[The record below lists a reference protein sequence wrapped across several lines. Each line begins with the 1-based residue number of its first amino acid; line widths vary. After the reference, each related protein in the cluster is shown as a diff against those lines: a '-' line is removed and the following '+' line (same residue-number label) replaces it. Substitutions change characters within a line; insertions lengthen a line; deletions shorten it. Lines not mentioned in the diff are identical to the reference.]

1 MVVYIL
7 NKDNKPLMPC
17 RPQRARKL
25 IKEKKAKVVSY
36 KPFTIKLLYGSYGYT
51 QNTNLGIDLGSKHIG
66 VAISSQDIVLS
77 KGEIELRQDV
87 SSLIETKATL
97 RRSRRNRKT
106 RYRKCKFNFR
116 NKRVFNTPKGTKLK
130 PLKKVAKAPIA
141 NHLEKQVGCSK
152 GSNSK
157 NNWRTL
163 ATNIDS
169 SRLDGWLPPSIQSR
183 IDNTFFWID
192 KYYNLLPK
200 CNLSIEVGK
209 FDMAKMINP
218 EIEGTDYQQ
227 GEAFGFYNTRYYV
240 FARDNY
246 TCQVCKKSK
255 DKILHTHH
263 VLYKSKGGSDRAEN
277 LATVCD
283 DCHTYEN
290 HQPGGIL
297 YEWMIKKKKM
307 KSYKEPPFMNAMR
320 LRVFKKYPNANIT
333 YGSITTPKRKELGLD
348 KSHFNDAI
356 AISGI
361 DTIKSNCNE
370 VFKIRQFRKKKRSLH
385 EATARK
391 GRKTKN
397 TESKRNEKNTNYANG
412 FYLNDKVKIFS
423 QTGYITGFSGTS
435 SVYVKNINDEYIT
448 IPEKKY
454 KQVPISN
461 LKFISH
467 NNNWQYEHCWSV

>member
-1 MVVYIL
+1 MVVYVL
-7 NKDNKPLMPC
+7 NKNNKPLMPC
-17 RPQRARKL
+17 KPQRARKL
-25 IKEKKAKVVSY
+25 IKEKKAKVVNY

-51 QNTNLGIDLGSKHIG
+51 QNTNLGIDLGSKNIG
-66 VAISSQDIVLS
+66 VGITTDDRVLS
-77 KGEIELRQDV
+77 KGDIELRQDV

-97 RRSRRNRKT
+97 RRSRRSRKT

-116 NKRVFNTPKGTKLK
+116 NKRVFNAPKGAKLK
-130 PLKKVAKAPIA
+130 PLR
-141 NHLEKQVGCSK
+141 K

-157 NNWRTL
+157 KNWRTL

-169 SRLDGWLPPSIQSR
+169 SRHDGWLPPSIQSR
-183 IDNTFFWID
+183 IDNTFFCID

-209 FDMAKMINP
+209 FNMAKMINP
-218 EIEGTDYQQ
+218 EIEGIDYQQ

-246 TCQVCKKSK
+246 TCQVCKKK
-255 DKILHTHH
+255 DKVLHTHH
-263 VLYKSKGGSDRAEN
+263 VLYKSKGGSDRTEN

-283 DCHTYEN
+283 DCHTHEN
-290 HQPGGIL
+290 HQPGGVL

-307 KSYKEPPFMNAMR
+307 KTYKEPPFMNAMR
-320 LRVFKKYPNANIT
+320 LRIFKKYPQANIT
-333 YGSITTPKRKELGLD
+333 YGSITTPRRKELDLE
-348 KSHFNDAI
+348 KTHYNDAI

-361 DTIKSNCNE
+361 KSIKSNCDE
-370 VFKIRQFRKKKRSLH
+370 VFKIKQFRKKKRSLH

-391 GRKTKN
+391 GRNTKN
-397 TESKRNEKNTNYANG
+397 TESKRNEKNTNFANG
-412 FYLNDKVKIFS
+412 FYLNDKVEIFG

-435 SVYVKNINDEYIT
+435 SVYIKNINDEYIT

-454 KQVPISN
+454 KQVSISS
-461 LKFISH
+461 LKFTNH
-467 NNNWQYEHCWSV
+467 NNNWQYDANFVI

>member
-1 MVVYIL
+1 MVVYVL
-7 NKDNKPLMPC
+7 NKNNKPLMPC
-17 RPQRARKL
+17 KPQRARKL
-25 IKEKKAKVVSY
+25 IKEKKAKVVNY

-51 QNTNLGIDLGSKHIG
+51 QNTNLGIDLGSKNIG
-66 VAISSQDIVLS
+66 VGITTDDRVLS
-77 KGEIELRQDV
+77 KGDIELRQDV

-97 RRSRRNRKT
+97 RRSRRSRKT

-116 NKRVFNTPKGTKLK
+116 NKRVFNAPKGAKLK
-130 PLKKVAKAPIA
+130 PLR
-141 NHLEKQVGCSK
+141 K

-157 NNWRTL
+157 KNWRTL

-169 SRLDGWLPPSIQSR
+169 SRHDGWLPPSIQSR

-209 FDMAKMINP
+209 FNMAKMINP
-218 EIEGTDYQQ
+218 EIEGIDYQQ

-246 TCQVCKKSK
+246 TCQVCKKK
-255 DKILHTHH
+255 DKVLHTHH

-283 DCHTYEN
+283 DCHTHEN

-307 KSYKEPPFMNAMR
+307 KTYKEPPFMNAMR

-333 YGSITTPKRKELGLD
+333 YGSVTTPRRKELGLN
-348 KSHFNDAI
+348 KSHYNDAI

-361 DTIKSNCNE
+361 KYIKSNCDE
-370 VFKIRQFRKKKRSLH
+370 VFKIKQFRKKKRSLH

-391 GRKTKN
+391 GRNTKN
-397 TESKRNEKNTNYANG
+397 TESKRNEKNTNFANG
-412 FYLNDKVKIFS
+412 FYLNDKVEIFG

-435 SVYVKNINDEYIT
+435 SVYIKNINDEYIT

-454 KQVPISN
+454 KQVSISS
-461 LKFISH
+461 LKFINH
-467 NNNWQYEHCWSV
+467 NNNWQYDANFVI

>member
-1 MVVYIL
+1 MLVYVL
-7 NKDNKPLMPC
+7 NKHNKPLMPC
-17 RPQRARKL
+17 KPQRARKL
-25 IKEKKAKVVSY
+25 IKEKKAKAVSY
-36 KPFTIKLLYGSYGYT
+36 KPYTIKLLYGSYGYT
-51 QNTNLGIDLGSKHIG
+51 QNTNLGIDLGSKNIG
-66 VAISSQDIVLS
+66 VAITSQNKVLS

-87 SSLIETKATL
+87 SSLIETKSIL
-97 RRSRRNRKT
+97 RRSRRSRKT

-116 NKRVFNTPKGTKLK
+116 NKRVFNAPKGTKLK
-130 PLKKVAKAPIA
+130 PLKKG
-141 NHLEKQVGCSK
+141 N
-152 GSNSK
+152 NSK
-157 NNWRTL
+157 KNWRTL

-169 SRLDGWLPPSIQSR
+169 SRPDGWLPPSIQSR

-200 CNLSIEVGK
+200 YKLSIEVGK
-209 FDMAKMINP
+209 FDIAKMINP

-227 GEAFGFYNTRYYV
+227 GEAFGFYNTRYFV

-255 DKILHTHH
+255 DKILRTHH
-263 VLYKSKGGSDRAEN
+263 VIYKSKGGSDRAEN

-348 KSHFNDAI
+348 KTHYNDAI
-356 AISGI
+356 VISGI
-361 DTIKSNCNE
+361 DYIKSNCNE
-370 VFKIRQFRKKKRSLH
+370 VFKIKQFRKKKRSLH

-397 TESKRNEKNTNYANG
+397 TESKRNEKNTNFAGG
-412 FYLNDKVKIFS
+412 FYLNDKVEIFG
-423 QTGYITGFSGTS
+423 QTGYITGFSGKS
-435 SVYVKNINDEYIT
+435 SVYIKNINDEYIT

>member
-1 MVVYIL
+1 MIVYVL
-7 NKDNKPLMPC
+7 NKHNKPLMPC
-17 RPQRARKL
+17 KPQRARKL
-25 IKEKKAKVVSY
+25 IKEKKAKVISY

-51 QNTNLGIDLGSKHIG
+51 QNTNLGVDLGSKNIG
-66 VAISSQDIVLS
+66 VAITSQDNVLS
-77 KGEIELRQDV
+77 KGEIELRQDI
-87 SSLIETKATL
+87 SSLIETKAIL
-97 RRSRRNRKT
+97 RKSRRNRKT
-106 RYRKCKFNFR
+106 RYRKCKFKFR
-116 NKRVFNTPKGTKLK
+116 NKRIFNAPKGTKLK
-130 PLKKVAKAPIA
+130 SLKK
-141 NHLEKQVGCSK
+141 E
-152 GSNSK
+152 SNSK

-163 ATNIDS
+163 DNNIDS
-169 SRLDGWLPPSIQSR
+169 NRTEGWLPPSIQSR

-227 GEAFGFYNTRYYV
+227 GEAFGFYNTRYFV

-283 DCHTYEN
+283 DCHTHEN

-307 KSYKEPPFMNAMR
+307 KAYKEPPFMNAMR
-320 LRVFKKYPNANIT
+320 IRVFKKYSQANIT
-333 YGSITTPKRKELGLD
+333 YGSITTPKRKELELE
-348 KSHFNDAI
+348 KTHYNDAI

-361 DTIKSNCNE
+361 ESIKSNCNE
-370 VFKIRQFRKKKRSLH
+370 IFKIKQFRKKKRSFH

-397 TESKRNEKNTNYANG
+397 TESKRNDKNTTFTKG
-412 FYLNDKVKIFS
+412 LYLNDKVKIFG
-423 QTGYITGFSGTS
+423 QIGYITGFSGLS

-448 IPEKKY
+448 IPDKKY
-454 KQVPISN
+454 KQVSISQLEFVN
-461 LKFISH
+461 H
-467 NNNWQYEHCWSV
+467 NNNWQYETNWRI

>member
-1 MVVYIL
+1 MLVYVL
-7 NKDNKPLMPC
+7 NKHNKPLMPC
-17 RPQRARKL
+17 KPQRARKL
-25 IKEKKAKVVSY
+25 IKEKKAKVISY
-36 KPFTIKLLYGSYGYT
+36 KPYTIKLLYGSYGYT
-51 QNTNLGIDLGSKHIG
+51 QNTNLGIDLGSKNVG
-66 VAISSQDIVLS
+66 VAITSQNKVLA

-87 SSLIETKATL
+87 KSLLETKKIL
-97 RRSRRNRKT
+97 RRSRRSRKT

-116 NKRVFNTPKGTKLK
+116 NKRVFSAPKGTKLK
-130 PLKKVAKAPIA
+130 PLKK
-141 NHLEKQVGCSK
+141 GSK
-152 GSNSK
+152 SK
-157 NNWRTL
+157 KNWRTL

-169 SRLDGWLPPSIQSR
+169 SRPDGWLPPSIQSR

-192 KYYNLLPK
+192 KYYKLLPK
-200 CNLSIEVGK
+200 CKLSIEVGK

-227 GEAFGFYNTRYYV
+227 GEAFGFYNTRYFV

-263 VLYKSKGGSDRAEN
+263 VLYRSEGGSDRAEN
-277 LATVCD
+277 LATVCT
-283 DCHTYEN
+283 DCHTPEN
-290 HQPGGIL
+290 HKPGGIL
-297 YEWMIKKKKM
+297 YEWMVKKKRM
-307 KSYKEPPFMNAMR
+307 KTYKEPPFMNAMR
-320 LRVFKKYPNANIT
+320 IRVFKKYPQANIT

-348 KSHFNDAI
+348 KTHYNDAI

-361 DTIKSNCNE
+361 DFVKQNCDE
-370 VFKIRQFRKKKRSLH
+370 VFKIKQFRKKKRSLH

-397 TESKRNEKNTNYANG
+397 TESKRNEKNTVCANG
-412 FYLNDKVKIFS
+412 FYLNDKVEVFG
-423 QTGYITGFSGTS
+423 QTGYITGFSGNS
-435 SVYVKNINDEYIT
+435 SVYIKNINDEYIT

-454 KQVPISN
+454 KQVSISS

-467 NNNWQYEHCWSV
+467 NNNWQYEFIDI

>member
-1 MVVYIL
+1 MVVYVL
-7 NKDNKPLMPC
+7 NKNNKPLMPC
-17 RPQRARKL
+17 KPQRARKL

-51 QNTNLGIDLGSKHIG
+51 QNTNLGIDLGSKNIG
-66 VAISSQDIVLS
+66 VGITTDDRVLS
-77 KGEIELRQDV
+77 KGDIELRQDV

-97 RRSRRNRKT
+97 RRSRRSRKT

-116 NKRVFNTPKGTKLK
+116 NKRVFNAPKGAKLK
-130 PLKKVAKAPIA
+130 PLR
-141 NHLEKQVGCSK
+141 K

-157 NNWRTL
+157 KNWRTL

-169 SRLDGWLPPSIQSR
+169 NRHDGWLPPSIQSR

-209 FDMAKMINP
+209 FNMAKMINP
-218 EIEGTDYQQ
+218 EIEGIDYQQ

-246 TCQVCKKSK
+246 TCQVCKKK
-255 DKILHTHH
+255 DKVLHTHH

-277 LATVCD
+277 LATICD
-283 DCHTYEN
+283 DCHTHEN
-290 HQPGGIL
+290 HQPGGVL

-307 KSYKEPPFMNAMR
+307 KTYKEPPFMNAMR
-320 LRVFKKYPNANIT
+320 LRIFKKYPQANIT
-333 YGSITTPKRKELGLD
+333 YGSITTPRRKELDLE
-348 KSHFNDAI
+348 KTHYNDAI

-361 DTIKSNCNE
+361 KSIKSNCDE
-370 VFKIRQFRKKKRSLH
+370 VFKIKQFRKKKRSLH

-412 FYLNDKVKIFS
+412 FYLNDKVEIFG
-423 QTGYITGFSGTS
+423 QTGYITGFSGDS

>member
-1 MVVYIL
+1 MLVYVL
-7 NKDNKPLMPC
+7 NKNNKPLMPC

-87 SSLIETKATL
+87 SSLIETRATL

-116 NKRVFNTPKGTKLK
+116 NKRVFNAPKGTKLK
-130 PLKKVAKAPIA
+130 TLK
-141 NHLEKQVGCSK
+141 K

-157 NNWRTL
+157 KNWRTL

-283 DCHTYEN
+283 DCHTHEN

-307 KSYKEPPFMNAMR
+307 KTYKEPPFMNAMR
-320 LRVFKKYPNANIT
+320 LRIFKKYPQANIT
-333 YGSITTPKRKELGLD
+333 YGSITTQKRKELGLE
-348 KSHFNDAI
+348 KTHYNDAI

-361 DTIKSNCNE
+361 KYIKSNCDE
-370 VFKIRQFRKKKRSLH
+370 VFKIKQFRKKKRSLH

-391 GRKTKN
+391 GRNTKN
-397 TESKRNEKNTNYANG
+397 TQSKRNEKNTNFARG
-412 FYLNDKVKIFS
+412 FYLNDKVEVLG
-423 QTGYITGFSGTS
+423 QTGYITGFSGDS
-435 SVYVKNINDEYIT
+435 SVYIKNINDEYVT

-454 KQVPISN
+454 KQVQISS

-467 NNNWQYEHCWSV
+467 NNNWQYEIFKV

>member
-1 MVVYIL
+1 MVVYVL
-7 NKDNKPLMPC
+7 NKNNKPLMPC
-17 RPQRARKL
+17 KPQRARKL
-25 IKEKKAKVVSY
+25 IKEKKAKVVNY

-77 KGEIELRQDV
+77 KGDIELRQDV

-116 NKRVFNTPKGTKLK
+116 NKRVFNAPKGAKLK
-130 PLKKVAKAPIA
+130 PLR
-141 NHLEKQVGCSK
+141 K
-152 GSNSK
+152 GSNFK
-157 NNWRTL
+157 KNWRTL

-169 SRLDGWLPPSIQSR
+169 SRHDGWLPPSIQSR

-209 FDMAKMINP
+209 FNMAKMINP
-218 EIEGTDYQQ
+218 EIEGIDYQQ

-246 TCQVCKKSK
+246 TCQVCKKK
-255 DKILHTHH
+255 DKVLHTHH

-283 DCHTYEN
+283 DCHTHEN
-290 HQPGGIL
+290 HQPGGVL

-307 KSYKEPPFMNAMR
+307 KTYKEPPFMNAMR
-320 LRVFKKYPNANIT
+320 LRIFKKYPQANIT
-333 YGSITTPKRKELGLD
+333 YGSITTPRRKELDLE
-348 KSHFNDAI
+348 KTHYNDAI

-361 DTIKSNCNE
+361 KSIKSNCDE
-370 VFKIRQFRKKKRSLH
+370 VFKIKQFRKKKRSLH

-391 GRKTKN
+391 GRNTKN
-397 TESKRNEKNTNYANG
+397 TESKRNEKNTNFANG
-412 FYLNDKVKIFS
+412 FYLNDKVEIFG

-435 SVYVKNINDEYIT
+435 SVYIKNINDEYIT

-454 KQVPISN
+454 KQVSISS
-461 LKFISH
+461 LKFINH
-467 NNNWQYEHCWSV
+467 NNNWQYDANFVI

>member
-36 KPFTIKLLYGSYGYT
+36 KPFTIKLLYGSYGYA
-51 QNTNLGIDLGSKHIG
+51 QNTNLGVDLGSKHIG

-97 RRSRRNRKT
+97 RRGRRNRKT

-116 NKRVFNTPKGTKLK
+116 NKRVFNAPKGTKLK

-152 GSNSK
+152 GSVSK
-157 NNWRTL
+157 KNWRTL
-163 ATNIDS
+163 VTNIDS
-169 SRLDGWLPPSIQSR
+169 RRHDDWLPPSIQSR

-307 KSYKEPPFMNAMR
+307 KSYKEPPFMNTVR
-320 LRVFKKYPNANIT
+320 IRIFKKYPNANIT
-333 YGSITTPKRKELGLD
+333 YGSITTPKRK
-348 KSHFNDAI
+348 
-356 AISGI
+356 
-361 DTIKSNCNE
+361 
-370 VFKIRQFRKKKRSLH
+370 KIRIR
-385 EATARK
+385 
-391 GRKTKN
+391 
-397 TESKRNEKNTNYANG
+397 
-412 FYLNDKVKIFS
+412 
-423 QTGYITGFSGTS
+423 
-435 SVYVKNINDEYIT
+435 
-448 IPEKKY
+448 
-454 KQVPISN
+454 
-461 LKFISH
+461 
-467 NNNWQYEHCWSV
+467 

>member
-1 MVVYIL
+1 MIVYVL
-7 NKDNKPLMPC
+7 NKNGKPLSPC
-17 RPQRARKL
+17 KPQRARKL
-25 IKEKKAKVVSY
+25 LNEKKVKVVSY
-36 KPFTIKLLYGSYGYT
+36 KPFTIQWLYGTYGYT
-51 QNTNLGIDLGSKHIG
+51 QPTNLGIDLGSKYTG
-66 VAISSQDIVLS
+66 VAISTEDKVLS
-77 KGEIELRQDV
+77 KGEIEFRQDV
-87 SSLIETKATL
+87 SSLIETKAIL

-106 RYRKCKFNFR
+106 RYRRCKFNFR
-116 NKRVFNTPKGTKLK
+116 NKRVFKPKKGVKIK
-130 PLKKVAKAPIA
+130 PLK
-141 NHLEKQVGCSK
+141 K

-157 NNWRTL
+157 KNWRTL

-169 SRLDGWLPPSIQSR
+169 SRPDGWLPPSIQSR

-209 FDMAKMINP
+209 FDIAKMINP

-255 DKILHTHH
+255 DKILQTHH
-263 VLYKSKGGSDRAEN
+263 VVYKSKGGSDRAED
-277 LATVCD
+277 LATVCT

-307 KSYKEPPFMNAMR
+307 KSYKEPPFMNIMR
-320 LRVFKKYPNANIT
+320 LRVFNKYPNANIT
-333 YGSITTPKRKELGLD
+333 YGSVTTPRRKELGLE
-348 KSHFNDAI
+348 KTHYNDAI
-356 AISGI
+356 AISGVKS
-361 DTIKSNCNE
+361 IKSDCNE
-370 VFKIRQFRKKKRSLH
+370 VFKIKQFRKKKRSLH

-397 TESKRNEKNTNYANG
+397 TESKRNEKNTSFANG
-412 FYLNDKVKIFS
+412 FYLNDKVKIFG

-435 SVYVKNINDEYIT
+435 SVYVKNINDEYII

-454 KQVPISN
+454 KQVPISS
-461 LKFISH
+461 LEFLDH
-467 NNNWQYEHCWSV
+467 NNNWQYESNWIV

>member
-1 MVVYIL
+1 MVVYVL
-7 NKDNKPLMPC
+7 NKNNKPLMPC
-17 RPQRARKL
+17 KPQRARKL
-25 IKEKKAKVVSY
+25 IKEKKAKVVNY

-77 KGEIELRQDV
+77 KGDIELRQDV

-116 NKRVFNTPKGTKLK
+116 NKRVFNAPKGAKLK
-130 PLKKVAKAPIA
+130 PLR
-141 NHLEKQVGCSK
+141 K

-157 NNWRTL
+157 KNWRTL
-163 ATNIDS
+163 AINIDS
-169 SRLDGWLPPSIQSR
+169 SRHDGWLPPSIQSR

-209 FDMAKMINP
+209 FNMAKMINP
-218 EIEGTDYQQ
+218 EIEGIDYQQ

-246 TCQVCKKSK
+246 TCQVCKKK
-255 DKILHTHH
+255 DKVLHTHH

-283 DCHTYEN
+283 DCHTHEN
-290 HQPGGIL
+290 HQPGGVL

-307 KSYKEPPFMNAMR
+307 KTYKEPPFMNAMR
-320 LRVFKKYPNANIT
+320 LRIFKKYPQANIT
-333 YGSITTPKRKELGLD
+333 YGSITTPRRKELDLE
-348 KSHFNDAI
+348 KTHYNDAI

-361 DTIKSNCNE
+361 KSIKSNCDE
-370 VFKIRQFRKKKRSLH
+370 VFKIKQFRKKKRSLH

-391 GRKTKN
+391 GRNTKN
-397 TESKRNEKNTNYANG
+397 TESKRNEKNTNFANG
-412 FYLNDKVKIFS
+412 FYLNDKVEIFG

-435 SVYVKNINDEYIT
+435 SVYIKNINDEYIT

-454 KQVPISN
+454 KQVSISS
-461 LKFISH
+461 LKFINH
-467 NNNWQYEHCWSV
+467 NNNWQYDANFVI